1 MQACP
6 YDALYI
12 DPESKTAAKC
22 NFCTHRLEVGLE
34 PSCVVVCPERAIVA
48 GDLDDST
55 SEISRLINRFPVQV
69 RKPEKGTKPKLYY
82 IDGDE
87 SALVPTAAKADG
99 QYMWSGGPAMDEAT
113 STGIG
118 NGSMMTSLLEMA
130 AVPPAPSATA
140 SVLPTPTPAKFDPS

>member
-12 DPESKTAAKC
+12 DPESNTAAKC

-48 GDLDDST
+48 GDLDDSA

-87 SALVPTAAKADG
+87 SALGADG
-99 QYMWSGGPAMDEAT
+99 GQSRWPIYMERRTGDEWTA
-113 STGIG
+113 S
-118 NGSMMTSLLEMA
+118 A
-130 AVPPAPSATA
+130 ATA
-140 SVLPTPTPAKFDPS
+140 TDP